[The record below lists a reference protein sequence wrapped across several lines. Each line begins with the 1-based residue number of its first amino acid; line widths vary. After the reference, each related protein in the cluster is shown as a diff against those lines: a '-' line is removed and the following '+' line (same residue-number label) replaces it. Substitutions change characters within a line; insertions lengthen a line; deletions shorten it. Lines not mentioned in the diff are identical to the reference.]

1 MKSSKGFLL
10 LQELVYM
17 CLAAILLT
25 MAVSSLYRASAI
37 MQQGR
42 QLSECATAAQQAAS
56 GENYSGSVILT
67 QSRLQKQGWTIL
79 EVQAS
84 YGKAQYTLIRAQA
97 PAAGVSLAGAA
108 TGVYGGAIDADAG
121 I

>member
-1 MKSSKGFLL
+1 
-10 LQELVYM
+10 M